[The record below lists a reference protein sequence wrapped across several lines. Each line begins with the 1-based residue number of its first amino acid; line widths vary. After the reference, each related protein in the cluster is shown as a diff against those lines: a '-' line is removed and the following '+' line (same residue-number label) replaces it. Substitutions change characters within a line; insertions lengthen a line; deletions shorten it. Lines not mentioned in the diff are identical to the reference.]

1 MRVTSLEPL
10 FAPRSIAVI
19 GESGHEGG
27 LVWSVVARIVASGF
41 QGRIIPVV
49 PGGAEVHGFQSCERV
64 DNLPGDIELAVI
76 CLKMSAVVPVVEALG
91 TVKITFIICLAPG
104 ETETRAD
111 EFVFEQRVG
120 ALVRKWDITLV
131 GPKSMGLVNT
141 VAGVNASLSLPDILQ
156 GRIAFFSQSGAM
168 TQSILDLAQD
178 DLIGFSK
185 CINLGNRSRISE
197 ADMLAFLGDDPDTDV
212 IAGYMEGIG
221 DGPGFLRTAQDVS
234 KKKPVILI
242 RPGNTPKGATAALF
256 HRDSMFGFAKTY
268 ATVFRQTGII
278 SPSDIPSFL
287 ALLKGFSNQDLPKG
301 NNVAIVT
308 NAESFAILAA
318 DAADGFGFE
327 LPGYSRETI
336 RVIDEII
343 PGHVDAS
350 GPVVMGRDSTARD
363 WSRVVACV
371 GSDPRVH
378 ILMVVI
384 VPRQRTDM
392 NALARTLA
400 TRLQDI
406 HKTVYL
412 CIPGG
417 PAADSARNIF
427 ESSGIPCYSHLEQAV
442 FTARAMHD
450 YLVWQRKPYPVEVC
464 YRRDSPK
471 IRKIIDDA
479 RRSGIFVLQG
489 AEAQPLLM
497 AYELSFWEMKLAR
510 TAKSAAKM
518 ARKMGFP
525 VVLKLASP
533 QADMVGTTR
542 CVDVEDNKGVYEAFW
557 EITEGVRRLWPE
569 IFISGCLIQK
579 KAVSTARPVCIRFV
593 RDPQFGPLISFALDG
608 GCDDERRGIAHRLA
622 PLSLQDAHDI
632 IREPWAFPVLRGER
646 GEPGAH
652 LQSLEDV
659 LLTVSQLALDCPE
672 ILELELSPV
681 YVDHQQTIIGDAKVI
696 LEPMK

>member
-1 MRVTSLEPL
+1 MRVTSLESL
-10 FAPRSIAVI
+10 FSPRSIAVI

-27 LVWSVVARIVASGF
+27 CVWSVVARIVASGF
-41 QGRIIPVV
+41 RGRIVPVV
-49 PGGAEVHGFQSCERV
+49 PDAEAVHGLPSCKDVEKLSGE
-64 DNLPGDIELAVI
+64 DELAVI
-76 CLKMSAVVPVVEALG
+76 CLKMAAMVPVLDDLG
-91 TVKITFIICLAPG
+91 RAGIRFVVCLAPG

-111 EFVFEQRVG
+111 EFVFEQRVD
-120 ALVRKWDITLV
+120 ALVRKWGMTLV
-131 GPKSMGLVNT
+131 GPKSMGLINT
-141 VAGVNASLSLPDILQ
+141 VSGVNATLFLPALSQ
-156 GRIAFFSQSGAM
+156 GRIAFFSQSGSM
-168 TQSILDLAQD
+168 IQSILDMAQD
-178 DLIGFSK
+178 DVIGFSK

-197 ADMLAFLGDDPDTDV
+197 ADMLAFLGDDPDTAV

-221 DGPGFLRTAQDVS
+221 DGPAFLRTAQDVS
-234 KKKPVILI
+234 KKKPVIVI

-278 SPSDIPSFL
+278 SPPDIPSLL
-287 ALLKGFSNQDLPKG
+287 ALLKGFSKQHLPEG

-308 NAESFAILAA
+308 NSGSFAVLAA
-318 DAADGFGFE
+318 DAAAGQGFE
-327 LPGYSRETI
+327 LSGFSRETM
-336 RVIDEII
+336 RAVEEIV
-343 PGHVDAS
+343 PGPVGLS

-363 WSRVVACV
+363 WSRVVEQM
-371 GSDPRVH
+371 GKDPQIH
-378 ILMVVI
+378 ILVVVAVVRRGMDI
-384 VPRQRTDM
+384 DT
-392 NALARTLA
+392 LARSLVAPLKGTD
-400 TRLQDI
+400 T
-406 HKTVYL
+406 TVYV

-417 PAADSARNIF
+417 PAADTARNIF
-427 ESSGIPCYSHLEQAV
+427 ESSGIPCYAHVQEALY
-442 FTARAMHD
+442 TARTMRD

-471 IRKIIDDA
+471 IRKILDDA
-479 RRSGIFVLQG
+479 RQAGMLTLEG
-489 AEAQPLLM
+489 LEAQPLLM

-518 ARKMGFP
+518 ARKLGFP

-533 QADMVGTTR
+533 QADMIGPTP
-542 CVDVEDNKGVYEAFW
+542 CIEVEDNKDVYDAFW

-569 IFISGCLIQK
+569 VFISGCLVQK
-579 KAVSTARPVCIRFV
+579 QSVSTARAVCIRLV

-608 GCDDERRGIAHRLA
+608 GCDDERRGVAHRLA

-672 ILELELSPV
+672 ILELELSPIH
-681 YVDHQQTIIGDAKVI
+681 VDHQQAIISDARVI
-696 LEPMK
+696 LSPLD